1 MAGLI
6 FDVFGGVA
14 QLGERLLCK
23 QEVIGSI
30 PFTSTTV
37 GKNQFTTA
45 LLFDNLY
52 AIVCSR
58 YKRFISAVV
67 SAILWP
73 SY

>member
-1 MAGLI
+1 
-6 FDVFGGVA
+6 
-14 QLGERLLCK
+14 
-23 QEVIGSI
+23 
-30 PFTSTTV
+30 
-37 GKNQFTTA
+37 